1 MRNIDEKKLRFLTEN
16 LPLKSPQ
23 DSQHHEY
30 DYESIIDE
38 LDSIRLWDKLSSADK
53 LSRHWI
59 TFYSIIEE
67 HTYVLTE
74 DRDGYKYVNI
84 ETGSGKASGQPR

>member
-23 DSQHHEY
+23 DRRHHEY

-38 LDSIRLWDKLSSADK
+38 LDSIRLWDKLSSTDK
-53 LSRHWI
+53 LSRHWT